1 MMIFKKAKLPLF
13 LIFLLLVSSCKV
25 TKKAGSDAKL
35 LGFQQSYCSPTVPYL
50 QHPDVWQDAVV
61 TDLSKTGIS
70 AHDLLVCQILGLS
83 SEVNSLWE
91 LKQRNLPSERDQ
103 YIQLKQKITG
113 RLLLAQSQLE
123 AVAGELDCEGER
135 SDIAAN
141 YLDGINSK
149 RNTKLTVAS
158 VIVGALTTVGTV
170 IATGKAP
177 QTIIGVG
184 GGLLSAGL
192 GAMTISPKGKKIE
205 FNHERNLLQT
215 IWKEPAVNTDYPNFV
230 WKMLHE
236 KKFSNNGNL
245 TLSESIK
252 SRWMQFEFDGE
263 IKADQ
268 ENLLFGKG
276 GFYHADDLHTRSA
289 MINQLQSTIR
299 SVFQDLAGFTS
310 FVESI

>member
-1 MMIFKKAKLPLF
+1 MWK
-13 LIFLLLVSSCKV
+13 
-25 TKKAGSDAKL
+25 
-35 LGFQQSYCSPTVPYL
+35 
-50 QHPDVWQDAVV
+50 DVEY
-61 TDLSKTGIS
+61 TDLSKTHIS

-83 SEVNSLWE
+83 KEVSQLWE
-91 LKQRNLPSERDQ
+91 LKQRNSAAEINQ
-103 YIQLKQKITG
+103 YLLLKQKITG
-113 RLLLAQSQLE
+113 RLVLAQSQLE

-141 YLDGINSK
+141 YLDDINRK

-170 IATGKAP
+170 AASGKTP
-177 QTIIGVG
+177 QTLIGVG
-184 GGLLSAGL
+184 GGLLSSGL
-192 GAMTISPKGKKIE
+192 GAMTISPKGKKIA
-205 FNHERNLLQT
+205 FDHERNLLQT

-236 KKFSNNGNL
+236 KRFSNQGDL
-245 TLSESIK
+245 TLAQSIK
-252 SRWMQFEFDGE
+252 SRWLQFEFNGK
-263 IKADQ
+263 IAADQ

-299 SVFQDLAGFTS
+299 SVFQDLSGFTA
-310 FVESI
+310 FVEQL

>member
-1 MMIFKKAKLPLF
+1 MIFNITRLSLG
-13 LIFLLLVSSCKV
+13 LIGLLLVSSCNVGK
-25 TKKAGSDAKL
+25 TTTDNSRL
-35 LGFQQSYCSPTVPYL
+35 LGFQHRYCSPTVPYAQQPEL
-50 QHPDVWQDAVV
+50 WKDAAN

-83 SEVNSLWE
+83 NEVSQLWD
-91 LKQRNLPSERDQ
+91 LKQKNSASEMNR
-103 YIQLKQKITG
+103 YILLKQKITG
-113 RLLLAQSQLE
+113 RLVLAQSQLE

-135 SDIAAN
+135 SDIAAS

-170 IATGKAP
+170 AASGKTP
-177 QTIIGVG
+177 QTLIGVG

-205 FNHERNLLQT
+205 FDHERNLLQT
-215 IWKEPAVNTDYPNFV
+215 IWKEPATNTDYPNFV

-236 KKFSNNGNL
+236 KRFSNKGDA
-245 TLSESIK
+245 TLAQSIK
-252 SRWMQFEFDGE
+252 SRWLQFEFNGE
-263 IKADQ
+263 IGDDQ

-299 SVFQDLAGFTS
+299 SVFQDLSGFTS
-310 FVESI
+310 FVEQI